1 VSSAPLVT
9 GAPGTDVSGAPA
21 VTDARAAPFRVVLDG
36 FDGPFDLLLAL
47 IAKHEMD
54 VTRIALAKV
63 TDDFLAHLRDLDA
76 AGGWDLDR
84 VSEFVV
90 VAATLL
96 DLKAARLLPRGEVED
111 AEDIAALEA
120 REMLFVRLLQYRAY
134 KRVACEFEA
143 RFATG
148 GVRVPASVGPRPEF
162 DDVLPAVL
170 LGLDAR
176 RFAELAQLVFTPPA
190 PAVPDTGHL
199 HAATVSVAEQTRVL
213 AAVLRA
219 AGSSTFA
226 RLAGEEPVAVVVA
239 RFLALL
245 EMFRDGAVTF
255 DQTDPLGQLTVSWV
269 GGREHDT
276 VDDDVRS
283 DFDAPRPDA
292 DSDLDGPRPD
302 ADDAD
307 SAAADA
313 RSRPSERTV
322 ER

>member
-1 VSSAPLVT
+1 MSTAPAVSTAPLVST
-9 GAPGTDVSGAPA
+9 APASGGSGAP
-21 VTDARAAPFRVVLDG
+21 VDAGARVAPFRVVLDG
-36 FDGPFDLLLAL
+36 FDGPFDLLLGL

-134 KRVACEFEA
+134 KRVAEVFEV

-148 GVRVPASVGPRPEF
+148 GVRVPAAVGPGPEF

-170 LGLDAR
+170 LGLDAH

-199 HAATVSVAEQTRVL
+199 HGATVSVAEQTLVV
-213 AAVLRA
+213 AALLRA
-219 AGSSTFA
+219 AGPVTFGRIA
-226 RLAGEEPVAVVVA
+226 CDEPVAVVVA

-255 DQTDPLGQLTVSWV
+255 DQPDPLGRLTVSWL
-269 GGREHDT
+269 GAGEG
-276 VDDDVRS
+276 DDAVVIPARS
-283 DFDAPRPDA
+283 DFDV
-292 DSDLDGPRPD
+292 DGAQVDGRRVD
-302 ADDAD
+302 EG
-307 SAAADA
+307 
-313 RSRPSERTV
+313 RV
-322 ER
+322 GQQ

>member
-1 VSSAPLVT
+1 V
-9 GAPGTDVSGAPA
+9 VSGAPLVSAAPA
-21 VTDARAAPFRVVLDG
+21 VRSAPFRVVLDG
-36 FDGPFDLLLAL
+36 FDGPFDLLLGL
-47 IAKHEMD
+47 IASHELD

-96 DLKAARLLPRGEVED
+96 DMKAARLLPRGEVED
-111 AEDIAALEA
+111 AEDVAALEA

-134 KRVACEFEA
+134 KRVAQEFEV
-143 RFATG
+143 RFSTG
-148 GVRVPASVGPRPEF
+148 GVRVPATVGPGPEF

-176 RFAELAQLVFTPPA
+176 RFAELAQRVFTPPA

-199 HAATVSVAEQTRVL
+199 HAPAVSVAAQALVL
-213 AAVLRA
+213 AGMLQA
-219 AGSSTFA
+219 AGTMTFA
-226 RLAGEEPVAVVVA
+226 RIAGSEPVAVVVA

-255 DQTDPLGQLTVSWV
+255 DQPNPLGPLTVSWAGVRVRTPTGV
-269 GGREHDT
+269 GGVE
-276 VDDDVRS
+276 VRS
-283 DFDAPRPDA
+283 EFDDTAV
-292 DSDLDGPRPD
+292 G
-302 ADDAD
+302 
-307 SAAADA
+307 
-313 RSRPSERTV
+313 ER
-322 ER
+322 